1 MKRRTSQMIIGSAMS
16 VAAIAVAI
24 DHTRH
29 SVPEP
34 VARVQDDSSMEPSSG
49 SESPCGLGAS
59 PCGFGGESP
68 CGLGANVSP
77 CSL

>member
-1 MKRRTSQMIIGSAMS
+1 MKRRTSQVIIGSAMS
-16 VAAIAVAI
+16 LAAIAVTI

-29 SVPEP
+29 SIPEP
-34 VARVQDDSSMEPSSG
+34 VARNQNESEMAGYPDSG
-49 SESPCGLGAS
+49 TPCGLGAS
-59 PCGFGGESP
+59 PCSLGESP